1 MKLKLIAA
9 NAIVAAIYVVLTL
22 IVQPIAFYALQF
34 RISEMLNHLVVF
46 NKKYFFGIVCGVF
59 IANLF
64 SPLMA
69 FDLVFGTGQSILSL
83 LITII
88 CTKLVKSIKWRMVIN
103 VASFTFMMWIIAL
116 ELQLAGIAGKVPFM
130 VNWLTIAAGE
140 FIVLVIGALI
150 FYAVNKRINLA
161 KLI

>member
-1 MKLKLIAA
+1 MKLRVIAG
-9 NAIVAAIYVVLTL
+9 NAIVAAVYVVLTL

-46 NKKYFFGIVCGVF
+46 NRKYIIGIVCGVF

-64 SPLMA
+64 SPIMA

-88 CTKLVKSIKWRMVIN
+88 CSKFVKSIRWRMVIN

-116 ELQLAGIAGKVPFM
+116 ELQIAGIAGKVPFM
-130 VNWLTIAAGE
+130 VNWLTIASGE
-140 FIVLVIGALI
+140 FVVMVIGAFI
-150 FYAVNKRINLA
+150 FYAVNKRINLS